1 MERTDHPAV
10 DAERQTP
17 KNPFDHGE
25 GLHGQSY
32 SPAREEALR
41 REDPSGAVNA
51 DPAGAG
57 EGAGARAS
65 VDPVTGEAR
74 GSGAGAAEDPSTK
87 PAAWKPGAGRN
98 AASR

>member
-25 GLHGQSY
+25 GLYGQSY

-51 DPAGAG
+51 DPAGGG

-65 VDPVTGEAR
+65 VDPVTGPLEAIDWTD
-74 GSGAGAAEDPSTK
+74 ADELAVQPPTAV
-87 PAAWKPGAGRN
+87 PGIGEVRHH
-98 AASR
+98 